1 MLEIKEL
8 LEDLIFEEKL
18 IVGNFSGIKKKL
30 DDSYKKVDFRPVMI
44 QDIVYIQF
52 TFEYDKK
59 VIHENLSKEEA
70 LNRIG
75 KLVGEFKQVNIF
87 TCEGDYQILISKKD
101 KVKILKK
108 KASKEFVSLNHNRE
122 KEYILKDNNKIDF
135 LIRLGVMNESGK
147 VYKKKYN
154 KFKQI
159 NRFLEMID
167 DVYLHLDR
175 DRPINIVDFGCGKS
189 YLTFATYYYL
199 VELKKLDVNIIGLD
213 LKEDVIEFCNEV
225 AEDLSYE
232 GLKFVHGDIKDFK
245 GHDKVD
251 MVITLHACDNATDM
265 ALVKAIGWK
274 SSLILSVPCCQ
285 HELYGKINNPV
296 LNPMIKHGIIK
307 EKLAT
312 LVTDSLRG
320 NVLELMGYEVQLL
333 EFIDME
339 HTPKNT
345 LIRAVKTDKA
355 KKGIEEDYRNFKE
368 FWQLDDLYIE
378 KALFEEL
385 GISLK

>member
-122 KEYILKDNNKIDF
+122 KEYILKDKSKIDF

-274 SSLILSVPCCQ
+274 SSLILSFPCCQ

>member
-122 KEYILKDNNKIDF
+122 KEYILKDKSKIDF

-213 LKEDVIEFCNEV
+213 LKEDVIEFCN
-225 AEDLSYE
+225 
-232 GLKFVHGDIKDFK
+232 
-245 GHDKVD
+245 
-251 MVITLHACDNATDM
+251 
-265 ALVKAIGWK
+265 
-274 SSLILSVPCCQ
+274 
-285 HELYGKINNPV
+285 
-296 LNPMIKHGIIK
+296 
-307 EKLAT
+307 
-312 LVTDSLRG
+312 
-320 NVLELMGYEVQLL
+320 
-333 EFIDME
+333 
-339 HTPKNT
+339 
-345 LIRAVKTDKA
+345 
-355 KKGIEEDYRNFKE
+355 
-368 FWQLDDLYIE
+368 
-378 KALFEEL
+378 
-385 GISLK
+385 